1 MTNPIQRLRE
11 AIEGE
16 RRDWHVVEVRPDD
29 IAAML
34 DIAEAA
40 RSVVAEQDCI
50 LPMTYQEQETLQ
62 MALDALRAALDRLEE
77 VGS

>member
-29 IAAML
+29 IAALL
-34 DIAEAA
+34 DIAAAA
-40 RSVVAEQDCI
+40 RRYIDWQYRQPGARRFT
-50 LPMTYQEQETLQ
+50 MT
-62 MALDALRAALDRLEE
+62 DLRAALDRLEE